1 MGDRAAA
8 TPVPRP
14 GRALESPGPVPSPP
28 HAMESSASITSREE
42 RGSWVRPVV
51 LAASCLVLGFVGG
64 WMLRGG
70 EDDPIVL
77 PAVGETTPATTT
89 VPSREPTPQ
98 RPPQPLPEPSAI
110 RLAVLNGS
118 GVNGLAGRTAAQAQG
133 FGYPDVAVGNAPL
146 RSGPSV
152 VYFRPGARPAAQR
165 VARDLGVSHVLALP
179 DDAALVAAAPAD
191 AQVILV
197 LGPG

>member
-1 MGDRAAA
+1 
-8 TPVPRP
+8 
-14 GRALESPGPVPSPP
+14 
-28 HAMESSASITSREE
+28 MESSASITSREE

-51 LAASCLVLGFVGG
+51 LAASCLILGFVGG
-64 WMLRGG
+64 WVLRGG
-70 EDDPIVL
+70 DDDPIVL
-77 PAVGETTPATTT
+77 PAAGVTTPSATTG
-89 VPSREPTPQ
+89 PHREPTP
-98 RPPQPLPEPSAI
+98 PPQPLPEPSGI

-118 GVNGLAGRTAAQAQG
+118 GVSGLAGRTAAQAQG
-133 FGYPDVAVGNAPL
+133 LGYPEVAVGNAPP

-165 VARDLGVSHVLALP
+165 AARDLGISRVLALP
-179 DDAALVAAAPAD
+179 DDAALAAEAPAD